1 MALDIGDS
9 GATSGLTKAIYD
21 QIRTN
26 IEPDLGGLNEEDLEP
41 VRDGWRKLAHAVA
54 KGVVDHIKDNM
65 EVHEVDLDVEGDTA
79 GATGGGVHTH
89 GAGSMT
95 VTINNLTF
103 E

>member
-1 MALDIGDS
+1 MALYIGNS

-26 IEPDLGGLNEEDLEP
+26 IEPGLGDLSEEDLEP

-65 EVHEVDLDVEGDTA
+65 EVREVDLDVEGDTA
-79 GATGGGVHTH
+79 SAAGGGAHTH
-89 GAGSMT
+89 RAGSMT
-95 VTINNLTF
+95 VTIDNLTF